1 MIILELPWPPTVN
14 HMYGVMRSGRKYIK
28 PAGVKFRQ
36 DVCEIVAAM
45 GLKSI
50 TGRVQLI
57 ISAFPPDRRRIDL
70 DNRIKATQDALTHA
84 GVYLDDSQI
93 DDLHIVRQMVIKG
106 GRLKVLISEINNCA
120 KERNLL

>member
-1 MIILELPWPPTVN
+1 MIILDLPWPPTVN

-28 PAGVKFRQ
+28 PAGVAFRKA
-36 DVCEIVAAM
+36 VCEIVAELGIAPIM
-45 GLKSI
+45 
-50 TGRVQLI
+50 GRVSVV

-93 DDLHIVRQMVIKG
+93 DDLHIMRLNVEKG
-106 GRLKVLISEINNCA
+106 GKLKVFVSEI
-120 KERNLL
+120 K